1 MILRSNIIKYNNIG
15 GNNMFGLLGKIGG
28 KIVEGVLDVAIAG
41 IDTLD
46 KTTDALID
54 TTDKMLDKI
63 EDVRSTV
70 ENAVIETEY
79 HAREFKNSVQ
89 GIMEFSKTDYGRK
102 TYLKDEIDYMKYNA
116 NEYRKSMTQ
125 KSIQLTDDITKL
137 IKEFNTMKEKIN
149 FVACF
154 FNISE
159 EEAISLI
166 NEYGLR

>member
-1 MILRSNIIKYNNIG
+1 
-15 GNNMFGLLGKIGG
+15 MFGLLGKIGG
-28 KIVEGVLDVAIAG
+28 KIVEGVLDAAIAG
-41 IDTLD
+41 VDTLD
-46 KTTDALID
+46 KATDVLID
-54 TTDKMLDKI
+54 STDKMLDKI

-70 ENAVIETEY
+70 EDAIIETEY

-89 GIMEFSKTDYGRK
+89 GIIEFSKTDYGRK

-116 NEYRKSMTQ
+116 NEYRKSMTR
-125 KSIQLTDDITKL
+125 KSIQLTDDIAKI
-137 IKEFNTMKEKIN
+137 IKDFNTMKEKVK
-149 FVACF
+149 FTVSF

>member
-1 MILRSNIIKYNNIG
+1 
-15 GNNMFGLLGKIGG
+15 MFGLLGKIGG
-28 KIVEGVLDVAIAG
+28 KIVEGVLDIAIAG
-41 IDTLD
+41 VDTLD
-46 KTTDALID
+46 KATDVLID

-70 ENAVIETEY
+70 EDAIIETEY
-79 HAREFKNSVQ
+79 QAREFKNSVQ
-89 GIMEFSKTDYGRK
+89 GIIEFSKTDYGRK

-116 NEYRKSMTQ
+116 DKYRKSMTQ
-125 KSIQLTDDITKL
+125 KSIQITDDIAKI
-137 IKEFNTMKEKIN
+137 IKDFNTMKEKIK
-149 FVACF
+149 FTVSF

>member
-1 MILRSNIIKYNNIG
+1 
-15 GNNMFGLLGKIGG
+15 MFGLLGKIGG
-28 KIVEGVLDVAIAG
+28 KIVESALDVVIAG
-41 IDTLD
+41 VDTLD
-46 KTTDALID
+46 KATDALID

-70 ENAVIETEY
+70 EDAIVETEY
-79 HAREFKNSVQ
+79 HAKEFKNSVQ
-89 GIMEFSKTDYGRK
+89 GIIEFSKTDYGRK

-116 NEYRKSMTQ
+116 SEYRKSMTR
-125 KSIQLTDDITKL
+125 KSVQLTDDIAKM
-137 IKEFNTMKEKIN
+137 IKDFNTMKEKVK
-149 FVACF
+149 FTVSF

>member
-1 MILRSNIIKYNNIG
+1 
-15 GNNMFGLLGKIGG
+15 MFGLLGKIGE
-28 KIVEGVLDVAIAG
+28 KIIEGVLDAAIAG
-41 IDTLD
+41 VDTLD
-46 KTTDALID
+46 KATDVLIES
-54 TTDKMLDKI
+54 TDKMLDKI

-70 ENAVIETEY
+70 EDAILETEY

-89 GIMEFSKTDYGRK
+89 GIIEFSKTDYGRK

-116 NEYRKSMTQ
+116 NEYKKSMTK
-125 KSIQLTDDITKL
+125 KSIQLTDDVAKI
-137 IKEFNTMKEKIN
+137 IRDFNTMKEKIK
-149 FVACF
+149 FVVCF

>member
-1 MILRSNIIKYNNIG
+1 
-15 GNNMFGLLGKIGG
+15 MFGLLGKIGG

-102 TYLKDEIDYMKYNA
+102 TYLKDEIDYMKYNVDR
-116 NEYRKSMTQ
+116 YKKSMTQ
-125 KSIQLTDDITKL
+125 KSIQLTDDIAKI
-137 IKEFNTMKEKIN
+137 IKDFNTMKEKIK
-149 FVACF
+149 FTVSF

>member
-116 NEYRKSMTQ
+116 NKYRKSMTQ
-125 KSIQLTDDITKL
+125 KSIQLTDDVAKI
-137 IKEFNTMKEKIN
+137 IKDFNTMKEKIK
-149 FVACF
+149 FTVSF

>member
-1 MILRSNIIKYNNIG
+1 
-15 GNNMFGLLGKIGG
+15 MFGLLGKIGG

-46 KTTDALID
+46 KATDVLID
-54 TTDKMLDKI
+54 STDKMLDKI

-70 ENAVIETEY
+70 EDAIIETEY
-79 HAREFKNSVQ
+79 QAREFKNSVQ
-89 GIMEFSKTDYGRK
+89 GIIEFSKTDYGRK

-116 NEYRKSMTQ
+116 NEYRKSMTR
-125 KSIQLTDDITKL
+125 KSIQLTDDIAKI
-137 IKEFNTMKEKIN
+137 IKDFNTMKEKVK
-149 FVACF
+149 FTVSF
-154 FNISE
+154 FHISE